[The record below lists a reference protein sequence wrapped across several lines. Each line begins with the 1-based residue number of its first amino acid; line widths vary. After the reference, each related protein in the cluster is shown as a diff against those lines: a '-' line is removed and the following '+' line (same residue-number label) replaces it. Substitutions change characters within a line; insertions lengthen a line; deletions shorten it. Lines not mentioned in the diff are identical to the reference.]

1 MKRNIKMFITAF
13 AVCAV
18 SAMAVMFSGCSVK
31 DTLNQLK
38 CKHEYGEVVVIE
50 ESTCLEQGKGEK
62 TCSKCNR
69 VKEVKLELKE
79 HTAVFVDVV
88 SPTCT
93 EKGITDG
100 TVCSVCETT
109 ISGFQEIPA
118 LGHVVVKDSAV
129 EATCLDTGL
138 TEGEH
143 CSRCNEV
150 LKKQEKISATGHN
163 LVILEAVEP
172 TCKSEGKTQGVWC
185 DRCKTVFTAQD
196 TISYVDHVYE
206 DGACVV
212 CGSLEYIYDDES
224 NYTEEDVVVGDKVA
238 GYWYRITR
246 ADSHTG
252 PEINYGFSFKL
263 DTSIAQVISSSSFP
277 PELTVTV
284 YASPKGNTLTLNIC
298 SNIYSLKG
306 ELQAVVTDDYI
317 DIFVPVDEICIM
329 QTDDGS
335 QKMVFMFTDSFVVSS
350 VGSQCTVKRLV
361 PKIVTAE

>member
-38 CKHEYGEVVVIE
+38 CNHEYGEVVVIE

-118 LGHVVVKDSAV
+118 LGHVVVKDKAV
-129 EATCLDTGL
+129 APTCLESGL
-138 TEGEH
+138 SEGSH

-150 LKKQEKISATGHN
+150 LVVQAVVPATGHN
-163 LVILEAVEP
+163 PVLLEAVEP
-172 TCKSEGKTQGVWC
+172 TCTSVGKTQGVKC
-185 DRCKTVFTAQD
+185 DYCNETFSAQD
-196 TISYVDHVYE
+196 EIPALGHTYE
-206 DGACVV
+206 DGFTV
-212 CGSLEYIYDDES
+212 CSSCGESRVFMEVEAQSGELVAGNWYRLYRGDEQDGSFNVSGVDCRFIATRVFGFYDGAVLFANNGGPAVSDGFIYV
-224 NYTEEDVVVGDKVA
+224 YTEDYVDFYFAEGT
-238 GYWYRITR
+238 Y
-246 ADSHTG
+246 
-252 PEINYGFSFKL
+252 EL
-263 DTSIAQVISSSSFP
+263 DFLNDAPSSSFVIDSETTLGEV
-277 PELTVTV
+277 PEGL
-284 YASPKGNTLTLNIC
+284 YR
-298 SNIYSLKG
+298 
-306 ELQAVVTDDYI
+306 LQ
-317 DIFVPVDEICIM
+317 E
-329 QTDDGS
+329 QS
-335 QKMVFMFTDSFVVSS
+335 
-350 VGSQCTVKRLV
+350 
-361 PKIVTAE
+361 